1 MNQKQ
6 DMKIEIQLIWT
17 YPYQL
22 KNAIG
27 LGTGGQ
33 ETTTIILVPIATDEE
48 DKKNIFNPL
57 TSHLASI
64 FDASITIITDPPQ
77 LDNFRMLFNEQRN
90 QLNSDK
96 LLHFLA
102 MTIIKNDTRSCD
114 LKNTIILGICNFDAY
129 SSGLNFVFGQA
140 SLAGE
145 GVAAIYLPRLRQEFD
160 GLGADTSIF
169 IERVLKEA
177 THEVGH
183 AFGLDHC
190 PKRSCV
196 MHFSNSLADTDR
208 KAKDFC
214 NICRNKMHQKQV
226 DLYFDKYQLDCF

>member
-1 MNQKQ
+1 
-6 DMKIEIQLIWT
+6 
-17 YPYQL
+17 
-22 KNAIG
+22 
-27 LGTGGQ
+27 
-33 ETTTIILVPIATDEE
+33 
-48 DKKNIFNPL
+48 L

-77 LDNFRMLFNEQRN
+77 LDSSRVSFNEQRN

-96 LLHFLA
+96 LLRWLA
-102 MTIIKNDTRSCD
+102 TSILNNTKSYDPT
-114 LKNTIILGICNFDAY
+114 KTIILGICNFDAY

-140 SLAGE
+140 SSLTG
-145 GVAAIYLPRLRQEFD
+145 GVAVIYLPRLRQEFY

-183 AFGLDHC
+183 AFGLNHC
-190 PKRSCV
+190 PKRFCV
-196 MHFSNSLADTDR
+196 MHFSNSLVDTDR

-214 NICRNKMHQKQV
+214 NICRNKLHQK
-226 DLYFDKYQLDCF
+226 

>member
-1 MNQKQ
+1 
-6 DMKIEIQLIWT
+6 
-17 YPYQL
+17 
-22 KNAIG
+22 
-27 LGTGGQ
+27 
-33 ETTTIILVPIATDEE
+33 
-48 DKKNIFNPL
+48 L
-57 TSHLASI
+57 TSHLTSI
-64 FDASITIITDPPQ
+64 FDASITILLADPPQ
-77 LDNFRMLFNEQRN
+77 LNSSRALFNEQRK
-90 QLNSDK
+90 QFNSDE
-96 LLHFLA
+96 LLRWLE
-102 MTIIKNDTRSCD
+102 TTRMNKTKSYD
-114 LKNTIILGICNFDAY
+114 LSKTIILGICNFDAY

-140 SLAGE
+140 SVTG
-145 GVAAIYLPRLRQEFD
+145 GVAVIYLPRLRQEFY

-214 NICRNKMHQKQV
+214 NICRNKLHQK
-226 DLYFDKYQLDCF
+226 

>member
-1 MNQKQ
+1 M
-6 DMKIEIQLIWT
+6 
-17 YPYQL
+17 
-22 KNAIG
+22 
-27 LGTGGQ
+27 
-33 ETTTIILVPIATDEE
+33 
-48 DKKNIFNPL
+48 

-64 FDASITIITDPPQ
+64 FDASITITTDPPQ
-77 LDNFRMLFNEQRN
+77 LDRSRTSFKEQRN

-96 LLHFLA
+96 LLQWLA
-102 MTIIKNDTRSCD
+102 TTIMKNNTKSSYDSTT
-114 LKNTIILGICNFDAY
+114 KTIILGICDFDAY

-140 SLAGE
+140 SLTGD
-145 GVAAIYLPRLRQEFD
+145 VAVIYLPRLRQDFY

-190 PKRSCV
+190 SKRSCV
-196 MHFSNSLADTDR
+196 MHFSNSIVDTDR

-214 NICRNKMHQKQV
+214 NVCSCKLHQK
-226 DLYFDKYQLDCF
+226 

>member
-1 MNQKQ
+1 M
-6 DMKIEIQLIWT
+6 
-17 YPYQL
+17 
-22 KNAIG
+22 
-27 LGTGGQ
+27 
-33 ETTTIILVPIATDEE
+33 TIIALVPIAIDEK
-48 DKKNIFNPL
+48 DKKNIFDPL

-64 FDASITIITDPPQ
+64 FDASITIISYPPQ
-77 LDNFRMLFNEQRN
+77 LDSSRASFNEQRN

-96 LLHFLA
+96 LLRWLA
-102 MTIIKNDTRSCD
+102 TTIMNKTKSYGPT
-114 LKNTIILGICNFDAY
+114 KTIILGICNFDAY

-140 SLAGE
+140 SLTG
-145 GVAAIYLPRLRQEFD
+145 GVAVIYLPRLRQEFY

-196 MHFSNSLADTDR
+196 MYFSNSLADTDR

-214 NICRNKMHQKQV
+214 NICRSKLHQK
-226 DLYFDKYQLDCF
+226 